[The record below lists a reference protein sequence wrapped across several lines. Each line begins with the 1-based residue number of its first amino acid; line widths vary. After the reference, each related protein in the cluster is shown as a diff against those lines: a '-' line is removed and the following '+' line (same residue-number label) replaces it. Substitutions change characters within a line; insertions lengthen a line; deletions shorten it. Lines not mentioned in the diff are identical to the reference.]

1 MPTPIEVA
9 SPEFIQQ
16 DIINIKTLLYALRGV
31 LADDIKNGDEIEN
44 IDSLESE
51 ELISVACVIEK
62 LSENVT
68 NKSEDEEENGG
79 SVRDITSKAIRQTIK
94 ENEDLKRQNILLEQ
108 KLEEK
113 ERKIKA
119 LERVLVTEEKS
130 YGMLSY
136 LKKTSY
142 VNSASQTDRANVRAS
157 SLDRS
162 HSIHNPSSISRS
174 RSIRELE
181 ECRKL
186 PSSSSSS
193 PLKMLPPARAS
204 ASASSNISSLR
215 EKLAAVKT
223 VSSSSGHLASPVT
236 PRRRFL
242 MQPNEQR
249 STNESAM
256 LGLSANQRT
265 SLSSSPYTSSS
276 SSTSYLLS
284 PRPVR
289 SKNSS
294 DACQSSADS
303 RHGWLYTQSSFKFS
317 NRAFKPTIL

>member
-1 MPTPIEVA
+1 MPGPIEVA

-31 LADDIKNGDEIEN
+31 LVDDIKNGDEIEN

-68 NKSEDEEENGG
+68 NKSEDEEENGSSG
-79 SVRDITSKAIRQTIK
+79 SVRDITSKAIRQTIE

-130 YGMLSY
+130 YGMLSN

-174 RSIRELE
+174 RSIREME

-204 ASASSNISSLR
+204 VSASSNISSLR

-223 VSSSSGHLASPVT
+223 VSSSSSHLASPIT

-242 MQPNEQR
+242 MPPNSEQR
-249 STNESAM
+249 STNESAI

-289 SKNSS
+289 
-294 DACQSSADS
+294 
-303 RHGWLYTQSSFKFS
+303 
-317 NRAFKPTIL
+317 